1 LKPMDVIA
9 DALAIIGALVLLAV
23 VLIIFTP
30 SRHGRVRGRDLPRK
44 DDGTIDFDKIRRS
57 DRY

>member
-1 LKPMDVIA
+1 MDVIT

-44 DDGTIDFDKIRRS
+44 ENGTIDFDRLGRS
-57 DRY
+57 SDSS